1 MLSLKHATSLR
12 YATLFLKIISLD
24 DWIVSCDVC
33 YKKHMLMGLAT
44 YGMNDCHDACYMRH
58 EPLPFHMIWH
68 NTWPIFHDTM
78 GIDTCMH
85 ICTSS
90 VCIHAY
96 VCHMTHGIKRWQISK
111 FTYSKKPTY
120 HFISTRSLN

>member
-1 MLSLKHATSLR
+1 
-12 YATLFLKIISLD
+12 
-24 DWIVSCDVC
+24 
-33 YKKHMLMGLAT
+33 MLMGLAT

-68 NTWPIFHDTM
+68 NTWPIFHDTV

-85 ICTSS
+85 ICTSI

-96 VCHMTHGIKRWQISK
+96 VCHMTHGIKRWQISNP
-111 FTYSKKPTY
+111 PTLTSLPI
-120 HFISTRSLN
+120 ISFQQEALIKVL